1 MRSTR
6 FFLNFDRTI
15 VISGSVKDRFALEI
29 NESSLFPGSAVKISE
44 EKTPESLRLFSKYEI
59 TTGRIMNP
67 RNGLIVICAAMAL
80 QINAAEKNT
89 FYLRD
94 GDRVVFYGDSITDQ
108 RLYTTFTETYVL
120 TRFPKMDVSFVHSG
134 WGGDRVTGGGGGN
147 IDTRLKRDVL
157 AYKPTVMTIMLGM
170 NDASYRAFDE
180 KIFQTYTNGYQH
192 IIDVVKKE
200 IPNIRFTLIQPSP
213 FDDVTRATTFEGG
226 YNNVLLR
233 YGDFVKDL
241 AAREHATV
249 ADMNK
254 PFVAAIEKANAKDH
268 DLAIKINPD
277 RVHPSSAGHLLMAEQ
292 LLKAW
297 NAPAEV
303 TLVEIDANG
312 KKIGKTERAKVS
324 DLSLEKGVAWTQKDE
339 ALPMPVD
346 FKDPAVSLAMNS
358 SDFMEALNRETLK
371 VTGLSGNNYR
381 LAIDGEDVGKFSR
394 EQLAEGINLALF
406 QTPMWKQAQD
416 VHKLTVQH
424 NNLHFARWRQ
434 LQVPFDSYSKLSDYE
449 KALKAVDALEEDL
462 VKEQRKTAEPK
473 SHKYQLIVAD

>member
-1 MRSTR
+1 M
-6 FFLNFDRTI
+6 TI
-15 VISGSVKDRFALEI
+15 PRRFAFVLFLLA
-29 NESSLFPGSAVKISE
+29 SLGGV
-44 EKTPESLRLFSKYEI
+44 
-59 TTGRIMNP
+59 
-67 RNGLIVICAAMAL
+67 AAARG
-80 QINAAEKNT
+80 E
-89 FYLRD
+89 FYLKD

-108 RLYTTFTETYVL
+108 RLYTVFTETYTV
-120 TRFPKMDVSFVHSG
+120 TRFPKMDVSFIHSG

-213 FDDVTRATTFEGG
+213 FDDVTRATAFEGG

-277 RVHPSSAGHLLMAEQ
+277 RV
-292 LLKAW
+292 
-297 NAPAEV
+297 
-303 TLVEIDANG
+303 
-312 KKIGKTERAKVS
+312 
-324 DLSLEKGVAWTQKDE
+324 
-339 ALPMPVD
+339 
-346 FKDPAVSLAMNS
+346 
-358 SDFMEALNRETLK
+358 
-371 VTGLSGNNYR
+371 
-381 LAIDGEDVGKFSR
+381 
-394 EQLAEGINLALF
+394 
-406 QTPMWKQAQD
+406 
-416 VHKLTVQH
+416 
-424 NNLHFARWRQ
+424 
-434 LQVPFDSYSKLSDYE
+434 
-449 KALKAVDALEEDL
+449 
-462 VKEQRKTAEPK
+462 
-473 SHKYQLIVAD
+473 